1 MSGSDPR
8 LTAANVNSRQR
19 TARER
24 LRLIV
29 ADAPRNNSPVPA
41 EPDGSLLGLRDVPGL
56 PLRAGRHLAA
66 WLLWHTARVSLIADA
81 PAPASLDRTAGR
93 SL

>member
-1 MSGSDPR
+1 MSGIDPR
-8 LTAANVNSRQR
+8 LTAARMNSRQR
-19 TARER
+19 TAQER

-29 ADAPRNNSPVPA
+29 ADTPRNDAPA
-41 EPDGSLLGLRDVPGL
+41 HPEPEGSLPGLRDVPAL

-81 PAPASLDRTAGR
+81 PPPASLDRTASR